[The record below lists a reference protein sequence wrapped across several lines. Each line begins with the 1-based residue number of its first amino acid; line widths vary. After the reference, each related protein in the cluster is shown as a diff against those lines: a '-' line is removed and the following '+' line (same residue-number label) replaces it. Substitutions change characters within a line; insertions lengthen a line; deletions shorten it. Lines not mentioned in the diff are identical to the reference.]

1 MLNLLKAFKPLAADF
16 LSTIIFLVVLEITDN
31 VVLSTGVGI
40 GIGVLQ
46 FIWYWIRGQK
56 IEIMQWASLALV
68 IVLGSA
74 TIYTQDAR
82 FMMVKPSIGAFA
94 IAGVMLKRGW
104 QNRYL
109 PPIVQEHTSPGFL
122 IMWGYLWSAL
132 YFALGAANLYV
143 AFKYGRH
150 AWETFTAFVP
160 TIAPISLFFIQY
172 VSMRTAVRR
181 RMKALGIEPGA
192 APSPAE

>member
-1 MLNLLKAFKPLAADF
+1 MLNLLKAFRPLFADF
-16 LSTIIFLVVLEITDN
+16 LSTIIFLIVLEVTDN
-31 VVLSTGVGI
+31 VVLSTAVGI

-46 FIWYWIRGQK
+46 FIWYWIRGNK

-68 IVLGSA
+68 IVLGGA

-82 FMMVKPSIGAFA
+82 FMMIKPSIGAFA

-109 PPIVQEHTSPGFL
+109 PPVVQEHTSPGFL
-122 IMWGYLWSAL
+122 IMWGYLWSLL

-160 TIAPISLFFIQY
+160 TIAPIALFAIQY
-172 VSMRTAVRR
+172 VSMRAAVMRR
-181 RMKALGIEPGA
+181 IKAMGGQA
-192 APSPAE
+192 APAPAE